1 MKVGKG
7 LVERGKR
14 SAAVGIGTRGK
25 KGGVTISKYIKYIYL
40 RCYTNMLDMV
50 VHTYNPCS

>member
-14 SAAVGIGTRGK
+14 SAGVGIGTRGK
-25 KGGVTISKYIKYIYL
+25 KGGVNISKYIKYIYL
-40 RCYTNMLDMV
+40 KCYTKLDMV
-50 VHTYNPCS
+50 VHTYNPSS